1 MRLSHLQL
9 GIMILTLRQVLI
21 PGQRQPRSHLVQH
34 VQLWAEDHQENQSSC
49 VSHQLVKISSRYP
62 VDIQFSSTP
71 RRSSSGY
78 IFFKRCFADSKIGK
92 TTHCCGVVQVAR
104 LVVWSQP
111 KHKCWRLSSYVIV
124 MITENMITENVLTY
138 CCFFCALVW
147 PICFET
153 RARM

>member
-104 LVVWSQP
+104 LVGGLKPTKTQM
-111 KHKCWRLSSYVIV
+111 LETVIV
-124 MITENMITENVLTY
+124 
-138 CCFFCALVW
+138 CH
-147 PICFET
+147 
-153 RARM
+153 RHDH